1 MKVDMLTSQDIFDFY
16 GSQFLATYP
25 GIDADDVLVAELR
38 IDEVYVK
45 YLHAARER
53 IKSECRFLGLEG
65 FELSSIKKM
74 LGMIKDMLENEIGKQ
89 AAKMGGMGTGF
100 NMGKMIAQANQLA
113 GRDIGDLGKQFGL
126 QEPQE
131 EVKKDSIDVD
141 SLTKDSKW
149 HIIAKAF
156 LQLENAVTCKEKAS
170 AIDLL
175 NGLQHNSFHLL
186 IDLQTGR
193 MQEEVAQDKTDHQ
206 EAVNIVKEV
215 LDIKF
220 EAATPLDFAAKMS
233 GDIRKTLVRYR
244 YLMKKP
250 Q

>member
-1 MKVDMLTSQDIFDFY
+1 MKVDMLSAMDIFDFY

-25 GIDADDVLVAELR
+25 GIDPDDVLVAELR
-38 IDEVYVK
+38 IDEVYAK

-53 IKSECRFLGLEG
+53 IKSECRFLGMEN

-74 LGMIKDMLENEIGKQ
+74 LGMIQEMLDNEIGKQ
-89 AAKMGGMGTGF
+89 AAKMAGMGTGF
-100 NMGKMIAQANQLA
+100 NMGKMLAQANQMA
-113 GRDIGDLGKQFGL
+113 GRDIGDLGEVFGL
-126 QEPQE
+126 EEPE
-131 EVKKDSIDVD
+131 KEVKKDSIDA
-141 SLTKDSKW
+141 SLVKDKKW

-156 LQLENAVTCKEKAS
+156 LQLENATTCKEKAS

-193 MQEEVAQDKTDHQ
+193 MQEEVAQDKTDHN
-206 EAVNIVKEV
+206 EAVDIVKQV

-233 GDIRKTLVRYR
+233 GDIRKILVQYR

-250 Q
+250 K